1 MEFFLYLIGL
11 AIVLFVTWVSFAKR
25 RMKKALRDKTFFDEY
40 VKRHNYD
47 LKQQKELCTRFSLDH
62 QIGSRSYDSV
72 EDWNKELTVVWAGQT
87 DCIEFTYRK
96 YDERERRSISPTEFG
111 FDGNKKAYI
120 RGVCHQSDEQR
131 TFKTARIETKI
142 KVGSKRFELV
152 EWLDSMLG
160 IDTDELVGNFEV
172 KL

>member
-1 MEFFLYLIGL
+1 MEFVVYVIGL
-11 AIVLFVTWVSFAKR
+11 GIALFVILLFITKHRVKT
-25 RMKKALRDKTFFDEY
+25 ALEDKTLFDEY
-40 VKRHNYD
+40 VKRRSYN
-47 LKQQKELCTRFSLDH
+47 LEEQKELCTRFGLNH

-72 EDWNKELTVVWAGQT
+72 EDWKNELTVVWTGKT
-87 DCIEFTYRK
+87 DDIEFTYRK
-96 YDERERRSISPTEFG
+96 YDENERRSISPTEFG

-120 RGVCHQSDEQR
+120 VGTCHQSNESR

-152 EWLDSMLG
+152 DWLEEKLG
-160 IDTDELVGNFEV
+160 VDTDDLIENFEV